1 VEIPLVKKEFL
12 LQPCVHIENIRV
24 TIAKKYIYTIMS
36 VYTAHGLR
44 HLHKNI
50 FLYERN
56 DSLLETPSNASMQE
70 E

>member
-1 VEIPLVKKEFL
+1 MNFCCNPLYMLKIQE
-12 LQPCVHIENIRV
+12 LQKPN
-24 TIAKKYIYTIMS
+24 TIYTIMS

-44 HLHKNI
+44 HFHKNI

-70 E
+70 G